1 MGDGQGGRMD
11 GVGGGG
17 DDRMRDR
24 GGGLAE
30 VTVSDVSDVPDA
42 GEVRKLFVFSC
53 SSMETTLY
61 ISLYEETIIK
71 FRSKRCCKRTKQW
84 VYFTNMYTIY
94 HKIFHSLLA
103 KF

>member
-1 MGDGQGGRMD
+1 MGDGQGGRID

-17 DDRMRDR
+17 DDGMRDK

-30 VTVSDVSDVPDA
+30 VAVSDVSDA

-61 ISLYEETIIK
+61 ISLYEETTIT

-94 HKIFHSLLA
+94 HYIFHPLLA